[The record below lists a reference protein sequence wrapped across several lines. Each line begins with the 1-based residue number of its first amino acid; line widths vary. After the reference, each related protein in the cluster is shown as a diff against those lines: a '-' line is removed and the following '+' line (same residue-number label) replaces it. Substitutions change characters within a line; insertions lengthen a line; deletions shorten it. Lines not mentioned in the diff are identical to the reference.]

1 MSYTVKMVD
10 KVNLIS
16 MNWATCAT
24 VKEALSIQRHMNML
38 NAEAAKMTG
47 KAIRVFYKVVKN
59 G

>member
-1 MSYTVKMVD
+1 MTYAVKMVD
-10 KVNLIS
+10 KVNLI
-16 MNWATCAT
+16 NKTWVTCAT
-24 VKEALSIQRHMNML
+24 IKEALSIQRHMNML